1 MKRILIFVVLILSIS
16 MFATTWEIWDKMSE
30 DAFQP
35 LDFYDKSG
43 EIYSGNIIDEDSEL
57 YFDILSP
64 QYNRLNP
71 AALPEEVYESE
82 WKAVKI
88 INENF
93 DGVDYIILRAT
104 LVTAVDKTEVYY
116 LSSLFTDFNYF
127 DLSGMVLK
135 TPNNKAVQPLDV
147 IPVYTGVF
155 ISGNFEVDLDGLS
168 ALDMID
174 FYLVLTYPEGTI
186 SNFYNEGELSF
197 SLYYQGEKFAGK
209 HYFSEDKEKYVELIT
224 EK

>member
-16 MFATTWEIWDKMSE
+16 MFATTWEIWDKMGE

-135 TPNNKAVQPLDV
+135 TPNNRAVQPIDV

-155 ISGNFEVDLDGLS
+155 ISGKNVKMVLPFDAKDLVDKINLEIYG
-168 ALDMID
+168 
-174 FYLVLTYPEGTI
+174 G
-186 SNFYNEGELSF
+186 
-197 SLYYQGEKFAGK
+197 
-209 HYFSEDKEKYVELIT
+209 
-224 EK
+224 